1 MNISD
6 PISDMLTRLRNA
18 NAAGHTQVQLPH
30 SRLKSDITRVLKR
43 EGYIEDFK
51 LQKDGKKTNIQI
63 VLKRLGQEKGGSIVG
78 LRRISTPGRRKYVGV
93 REIPRV
99 LGGMGICVLSTPR
112 GVMTGHQAKKENT
125 GGELLCYVW

>member
-6 PISDMLTRLRNA
+6 PISDLLTRLRNA
-18 NAAGHTQVQLPH
+18 NTAGHAQLQLPH

-63 VLKRLGQEKGGSIVG
+63 VLKRQGQEKGGSIVG

-112 GVMTGHQAKKENT
+112 GVMTGHQAKKENI